1 MKYILLY
8 LFNFVLYA
16 ILDILWVQVFA
27 KGFIKRQVGS
37 YLADQANLTAGL
49 LFYGV
54 FAMGLL
60 VFVTLPA
67 LQADSWPKALGL
79 GALYGLVTYGTY
91 ELVNKALLKDWP
103 TQLVLVDLLYG
114 VVACAI
120 TSWLVF
126 QIGRR
131 FFW

>member
-120 TSWLVF
+120 TSWFVF